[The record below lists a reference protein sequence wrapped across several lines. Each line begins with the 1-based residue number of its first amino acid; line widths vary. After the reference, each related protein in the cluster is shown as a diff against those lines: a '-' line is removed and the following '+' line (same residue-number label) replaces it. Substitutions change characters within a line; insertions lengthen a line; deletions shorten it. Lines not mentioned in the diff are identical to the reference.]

1 MSLGYPDQG
10 PAYVTNVNYPMRSPS
25 NLVLR
30 SAVTCPTAH
39 NIRVAVP
46 LDEGELEQ
54 QCGDT
59 FLEME
64 DPYKLPMKTW
74 RFCKF
79 SAAAGP
85 EAFTF
90 IQSYL
95 NILKFRQV
103 TGNGGEGLLFKL
115 ALKCVR
121 DEDIALKVMQIER
134 MLNGTRQMAF
144 DSRRP
149 TAAAPQQLP
158 CDDNL
163 CFNGGRCVDPG
174 PGAAGVTGGGGCAC
188 VGHFAGRHCLETVCD
203 ARPCQNGG
211 ECSLTSTGFACECAE
226 GFRGATCRQRARPCF
241 SWPCGRHGICEET
254 NEAEGFRCKCHLW
267 WSGKQ
272 GAEYLFG
279 KQEGWNWNTRNSLH
293 LSFGMFPHTLGERY
307 SVSDAELPSSGK
319 KEHILSFCSCC
330 TADSQTDAGRHQLY
344 NTGSLV
350 LFSTAC
356 ELHDWYLSAFLG

>member
-1 MSLGYPDQG
+1 MATSRNLRPVDSTFCYAQSHNCVGNCVGNFVGIFVGNLVGLFYPNFLSISESVQLEHTRPRMSLGYPDQG

-174 PGAAGVTGGGGCAC
+174 PGAAGVTGGGGC
-188 VGHFAGRHCLETVCD
+188 V
-203 ARPCQNGG
+203 
-211 ECSLTSTGFACECAE
+211 
-226 GFRGATCRQRARPCF
+226 
-241 SWPCGRHGICEET
+241 
-254 NEAEGFRCKCHLW
+254 
-267 WSGKQ
+267 
-272 GAEYLFG
+272 
-279 KQEGWNWNTRNSLH
+279 
-293 LSFGMFPHTLGERY
+293 
-307 SVSDAELPSSGK
+307 
-319 KEHILSFCSCC
+319 
-330 TADSQTDAGRHQLY
+330 
-344 NTGSLV
+344 
-350 LFSTAC
+350 
-356 ELHDWYLSAFLG
+356 